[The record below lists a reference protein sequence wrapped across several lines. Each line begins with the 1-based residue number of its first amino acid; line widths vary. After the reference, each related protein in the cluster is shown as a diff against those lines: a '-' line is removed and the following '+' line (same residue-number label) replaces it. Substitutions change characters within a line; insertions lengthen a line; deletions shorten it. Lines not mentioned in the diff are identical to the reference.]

1 LEKQTKRGPSGP
13 LRRTVR
19 DTRMILGQTN
29 AKTCVSTADRPMEEQ
44 APSETTRGPS
54 GPLRRTV
61 RDTELTSTRNYKS
74 GTVRLNRGP
83 SSYNV
88 RTVRL

>member
-1 LEKQTKRGPSGP
+1 
-13 LRRTVR
+13 
-19 DTRMILGQTN
+19 
-29 AKTCVSTADRPMEEQ
+29 MEEQ

-61 RDTELTSTRNYKS
+61 RDTALTSTRNYKS
-74 GTVRLNRGP
+74 GTVRINHGP
-83 SSYNV
+83 SSYNA